1 MGGRSSGSGAAT
13 SVTTRRKSEEGVAGG
28 NTKKSKQE
36 ASHKASPPK
45 VRNREKIRDEL
56 ANCEAKALSPELL
69 SKHSDDFVSNLLSI
83 KCPK

>member
-13 SVTTRRKSEEGVAGG
+13 RVATRRKSEERVGG

-36 ASHKASPPK
+36 ASHKTSPPK